1 MTTYEE
7 KEKLRE
13 IVSAV
18 APFLGD
24 WQISD
29 DKDNYRGIY
38 LSSPDERELQFAFP
52 WNKSDRI
59 EIRGIFPN
67 GLNRYRPY
75 SGNEHEK
82 TEITVSAEKPPKR
95 IAQDIKKRLLP
106 PYERMFAIAQK
117 RKQENDQYK
126 AKRRQAM
133 EMIKEAIGGDVHFSE
148 YREDELYGY
157 RHPFK
162 AKYWSGDK
170 IEFTITLPL
179 EKAIELLK
187 KI

>member
-24 WQISD
+24 WQLFYG
-29 DKDNYRGIY
+29 NYRGIY
-38 LSSPDERELQFAFP
+38 LSSSDERELQFAFP
-52 WNKSDRI
+52 WNKSDRL
-59 EIRGIFPN
+59 EIRGIFLN
-67 GLNRYRPY
+67 GLNNYLPY
-75 SGNEHEK
+75 GDSKEK
-82 TEITVSAEKPPKR
+82 TKITVSVEKTPER

-126 AKRRQAM
+126 AKRRLAM
-133 EMIKEAIGGDVHFSE
+133 EMVKEAIGGDVHFSE

-179 EKAIELLK
+179 QKAIEVLK